1 MCSCVYEICVHVW
14 LELVEVHVVFVPLS
28 VYIIWCVVRL
38 MEWRSLS
45 SCPSIVS
52 VSKDHYYVNNKP
64 FHLCRSQR
72 CRQISVSSY
81 SYAADNDGN
90 SKTTSTKRSATAG
103 RNYRAHR
110 HIAAHSIQSNLTNQQ
125 AALSFSLHLT
135 WAHSHSG
142 SLSMFPT
149 DRASHFR
156 GLPLDTRVCC
166 ARGGSQRYTTCF
178 RSLVGCARGAATFVQ
193 RATTT

>member
-110 HIAAHSIQSNLTNQQ
+110 HTATQHPVQSNQPTSSTLFL
-125 AALSFSLHLT
+125 ASSYL
-135 WAHSHSG
+135 AHSHSG